1 MFYRNKKLL
10 ILFSIAL
17 LILSLIFVSKVS
29 AVSVSVINFPNEIKG
44 EAFTVT
50 ASISGASLGQNY
62 LRVDLYKEDTSNYFG
77 ETFNGSDWYGGSEG
91 KSYLPVNID
100 SSKIVLAT
108 ITARIG
114 EPEANEYP
122 GSGTYKLKLR
132 RYTSSGNQASDQQ
145 IPADILINFF
155 LPSPEPTVTPTPTS
169 QSVPTATP
177 KPTTSS
183 TPSPS
188 PFSSVFWEEEAT
200 DEPIF
205 EEVLAKASESA
216 TLGALIT
223 PLETIIPGKKEI
235 VLSARDNKI
244 AIILIALG
252 VVFIS
257 ACVILFFWTY
267 IKNKKQNE

>member
-1 MFYRNKKLL
+1 MKA
-10 ILFSIAL
+10 IIAL
-17 LILSLIFVSKVS
+17 LAFVFILIISCKSVF
-29 AVSVSVINFPNEIKG
+29 AVSVSVINFPNEIKD

-62 LRVDLYKEDTSNYFG
+62 LRVDLYKEGTSSYFG
-77 ETFNGSDWYGGSEG
+77 ETFNGSDWYSGSEG
-91 KSYLPVNID
+91 KLYLPVNID

-108 ITARIG
+108 ITARLG
-114 EPEANEYP
+114 EPEVNEY
-122 GSGTYKLKLR
+122 SGAGMYKLKLR
-132 RYTSSGNQASDQQ
+132 RYTSSGNQASDEQT
-145 IPADILINFF
+145 PADILINF
-155 LPSPEPTVTPTPTS
+155 LMPTPEPTSTPAPVS
-169 QSVPTATP
+169 QNSPTAIP
-177 KPTTSS
+177 KPTVSPTSS
-183 TPSPS
+183 PNSLS
-188 PFSSVFWEEEAT
+188 AEILEENAT

-205 EEVLAKASESA
+205 EEVLGKASESA

-244 AIILIALG
+244 AIILITLG

-267 IKNKKQNE
+267 IKNKKKNE